1 VLGLPLTV
9 AALTLALQ
17 PSVFAILSGLIEDH
31 SGLQYAPED
40 ADLLAAK
47 VSVRATELGF
57 ESLLDYYYYLRY
69 DDPGGHEL
77 DALVATLTVH
87 ESYFFR
93 EYEQLRCLVDVV
105 LAPSA
110 RRGERLRLWSAA
122 CASGEEPYT
131 LAMMLADRGL
141 LPQVE
146 IVASDVS
153 ERALERARAG
163 ELSLRS
169 IRELPEPALA
179 ERWLERRARR
189 VHVSPALRGHVRFSR
204 VNLVRPDEVRALGT
218 FDAILCRNVLIY
230 FGHDTVHRVLELLR
244 ERLRPGGT
252 LWVGVSESL
261 LRWAPAL
268 KYEERCGVFFYRRE
282 R

>member
-1 VLGLPLTV
+1 MLRLPLTV
-9 AALTLALQ
+9 AALTLPLQ

-31 SGLQYAPED
+31 AGLQYAPDD

-57 ESLLDYYYYLRY
+57 ESLLDYYYFLRY
-69 DDPGGHEL
+69 DDAGGREL

-105 LAPSA
+105 LAPSLRA
-110 RRGERLRLWSAA
+110 GARLRLWSAA

-131 LAMMLADRGL
+131 VAMMLADRGFL
-141 LPQVE
+141 SQVE

-153 ERALERARAG
+153 EAALSRARAG
-163 ELSLRS
+163 ELSLRA

-179 ERWLERRARR
+179 ERWLERRERR
-189 VHVSPALRGHVRFSR
+189 VHVSPALREHVRFAR

-230 FGHDTVHRVLELLR
+230 FGHHTVQRVLALLE

-282 R
+282 G